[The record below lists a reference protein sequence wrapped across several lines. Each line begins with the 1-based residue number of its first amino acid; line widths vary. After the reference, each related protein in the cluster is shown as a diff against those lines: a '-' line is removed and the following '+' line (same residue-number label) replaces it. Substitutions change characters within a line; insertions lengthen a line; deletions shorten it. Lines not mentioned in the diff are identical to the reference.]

1 MIGSK
6 LQQAFLTTSLGLKKE
21 VDLFRAFI
29 SAFNAL
35 GTDALAKEY
44 HGNRYQV
51 TFSNGRG
58 AGRTFPRCE
67 LCDVMIINYPVGDPS
82 AARITFNQAKVT
94 DTALRCHQV
103 FSKMAPYSFRANLE
117 QWDLLSNRPYISS
130 ASRFFYPPSNL
141 LSDALLP
148 SVGTFGVFY
157 PVGTSFDF
165 AYLVAD
171 GLAARNNN
179 ASRSGTLLW
188 ETPLLQLRVVGTH
201 GEITGACCLRQFG
214 DALEQNLIGTPI
226 STLISGSSGHGAAQ
240 MRAWLHEV
248 LLSLQREHPDSTL
261 PEELLN
267 GLQLGQ
273 DEGQDTTKKRPQSLS
288 LPRAIV
294 LTRSGGRDMEKETGL
309 FHR

>member
-1 MIGSK
+1 MIGPK
-6 LQQAFLTTSLGLKKE
+6 LQNDFLIRSLGLKKE

-51 TFSNGRG
+51 TFNERRG
-58 AGRTFPRCE
+58 AGRAVPRCE
-67 LCDVMIINYPVGDPS
+67 LCDVMIINYPISDPG

-94 DTALRCHQV
+94 DNVLRCHQA
-103 FSKMAPYSFRANLE
+103 FSTAAPYSFRANLE

-141 LSDALLP
+141 LSGALLS

-171 GLAARNNN
+171 GLTPLHNN
-179 ASRSGTLLW
+179 ASPSGTLLW
-188 ETPLLQLRVVGTH
+188 RAPLLQIRVVGTH
-201 GEITGACCLRQFG
+201 DEMTGTCCLHQFG

-226 STLISGSSGHGAAQ
+226 STLLSGSSGQGAAQ
-240 MRAWLHEV
+240 MRAWLREV
-248 LLSLQREHPDSTL
+248 LLSLQREHPDSSL

-273 DEGQDTTKKRPQSLS
+273 EEEQDTTGKRPQSLS

-294 LTRSGGRDMEKETGL
+294 LTRTRGRDMDKETGL

>member
-1 MIGSK
+1 MLGPK
-6 LQQAFLTTSLGLKKE
+6 LQNAFLRTSSGMKKE

-29 SAFNAL
+29 RVFNLL

-51 TFSNGRG
+51 TFNERRG
-58 AGRTFPRCE
+58 AGRAIPRCE
-67 LCDVMIINYPVGDPS
+67 LCDVMIINYPIGDPG

-94 DTALRCHQV
+94 DNVLRCHQA
-103 FSKMAPYSFRANLE
+103 FSTAAPYSFRANLE

-141 LSDALLP
+141 LSGALLS

-171 GLAARNNN
+171 GLTPLHNN
-179 ASRSGTLLW
+179 ASPSGTLLW
-188 ETPLLQLRVVGTH
+188 RAPLLQIRVVGAH
-201 GEITGACCLRQFG
+201 DEMTGTCCLHQFG

-226 STLISGSSGHGAAQ
+226 STLLSGSSGQGAAQ
-240 MRAWLHEV
+240 MRAWLREV

-273 DEGQDTTKKRPQSLS
+273 DEEQETTRKRPQSLS

-294 LTRSGGRDMEKETGL
+294 LTRSGGRDMDKETGL